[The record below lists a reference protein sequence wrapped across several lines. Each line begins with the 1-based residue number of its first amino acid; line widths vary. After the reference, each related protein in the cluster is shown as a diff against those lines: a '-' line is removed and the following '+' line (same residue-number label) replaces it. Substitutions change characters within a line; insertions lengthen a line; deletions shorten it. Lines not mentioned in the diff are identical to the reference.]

1 VDNGSE
7 ANPVQ
12 EVATSVPAPWTAR
25 QIATAAGTDLASTVQ
40 RLEQLLG
47 EDELVAL
54 DLEGQRRY
62 YPDPIQ
68 SYLDATGGEPT
79 DATERAALQSVQEA
93 ITEWE
98 RSIAVQS
105 VEGFMRYH
113 HATRLVASSLLGRG
127 FDIFDADWDV
137 LAVLDTCRVDALR
150 AVVDRL
156 DGVDSEDVAA
166 KLSVGSQTAEWL
178 CRTFTADHSDAIGQ
192 TGYVSGNG
200 WVKGVFEDG
209 LRPDDDAWF
218 RELSLP
224 TAWDVVDGDALG
236 TLVHAWRRDRHEY
249 SRDVPWAPHPNPGVV
264 TDHAIALGRERADL
278 DQLVVHYKQPH
289 APYTI
294 AAEREGRTD
303 LNQIERAPFDHLAA
317 GGDREDVWEAYLTD
331 LRAAVDGVETLRQNV
346 DGTIAITAD
355 HGEAF
360 GEHGEYGHRPAMLH
374 PEVRQV
380 PWVTVE
386 ATDEGTRE
394 GNLSAYEPA
403 DRDVSEQLDALG
415 YR

>member
-1 VDNGSE
+1 M
-7 ANPVQ
+7 
-12 EVATSVPAPWTAR
+12 PWTAR
-25 QIATAAGTDLASTVQ
+25 QIATAVGTDLASTVQ

-79 DATERAALQSVQEA
+79 DATERAALQSVEEA
-93 ITEWE
+93 VTEWE

-127 FDIFDADWDV
+127 FDVFDADWDV
-137 LAVLDTCRVDALR
+137 LVVLDTCRVDALR

-156 DGVDSEDVAA
+156 DGV
-166 KLSVGSQTAEWL
+166 
-178 CRTFTADHSDAIGQ
+178 
-192 TGYVSGNG
+192 
-200 WVKGVFEDG
+200 
-209 LRPDDDAWF
+209 
-218 RELSLP
+218 
-224 TAWDVVDGDALG
+224 
-236 TLVHAWRRDRHEY
+236 
-249 SRDVPWAPHPNPGVV
+249 
-264 TDHAIALGRERADL
+264 
-278 DQLVVHYKQPH
+278 
-289 APYTI
+289 
-294 AAEREGRTD
+294 
-303 LNQIERAPFDHLAA
+303 
-317 GGDREDVWEAYLTD
+317 
-331 LRAAVDGVETLRQNV
+331 ETLRRNV

-394 GNLSAYEPA
+394 GDLSAYEPA

>member
-1 VDNGSE
+1 V
-7 ANPVQ
+7 ANETEPDPIR
-12 EVATSVPAPWTAR
+12 EVVLSVPAPWTAR
-25 QIATAAGTDLASTVQ
+25 QIATAAGTDLAATVQ

-62 YPDPIQ
+62 YPDPIRA
-68 SYLDATGGEPT
+68 YLDATGGEPT
-79 DATERAALQSVQEA
+79 GTERAAVESVEEA
-93 ITEWE
+93 VAEWG

-113 HATRLVASSLLGRG
+113 HGARLVASSLLDRG
-127 FDIFDADWDV
+127 FDVYDADWDV
-137 LAVLDTCRVDALR
+137 LVVLDTCRVDALE

-156 DGVDSEDVAA
+156 DGVGAEDVAA

-178 CRTFTADHSDAIGQ
+178 CQTFTADHSDAIGR

-218 RELSLP
+218 RDLDLP
-224 TAWDVVDGDALG
+224 TTWDVVDEDAFG
-236 TLVHAWRRDRHEY
+236 AVVHAWRRDRREY
-249 SRDVPWAPHPNPGVV
+249 STEVPWEPHPKPETV
-264 TDHAIALGRERADL
+264 TDHAVVLGRERDDL
-278 DQLVVHYKQPH
+278 DRLVVHYKQPH
-289 APYTI
+289 APYTV
-294 AAEREGRTD
+294 AAEHEGRSELT
-303 LNQIERAPFDHLAA
+303 QIERAPFDHLAA
-317 GGDREDVWEAYLTD
+317 GGDREAVWEAYLTD
-331 LRAAVDGVETLRQNV
+331 LRAAVDGIEVLRRNV

-394 GNLSAYEPA
+394 GDLSEYEPA
-403 DRDVSEQLDALG
+403 DRDVDEQLDALG